1 LPAKIHSSKAA
12 RYNDFVGLPSIW
24 MQLYLFEVAS
34 LYLEKNI
41 QSVLKIIR
49 QGTDNHAFLT
59 CAKRNSA
66 ETE

>member
-1 LPAKIHSSKAA
+1 MHSNKAA
-12 RYNDFVGLPSIW
+12 RYGAFYRLPFNW

-34 LYLEKNI
+34 LYREKNI